1 MVKQTAQGLLVGLP
15 ADEKVE
21 KVEVPIETENAEE
34 KPVRK
39 PRKKKAE

>member
-15 ADEKVE
+15 AEEVAE
-21 KVEVPIETENAEE
+21 VVEVPTETEVAEE
-34 KPVRK
+34 KPARK